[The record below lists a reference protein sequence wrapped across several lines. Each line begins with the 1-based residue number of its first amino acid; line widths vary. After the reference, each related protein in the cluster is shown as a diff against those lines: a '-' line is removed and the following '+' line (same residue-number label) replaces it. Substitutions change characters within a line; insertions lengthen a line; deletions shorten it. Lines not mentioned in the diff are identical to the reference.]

1 MLACETMI
9 NELEMEQKNIFYS
22 LQKINQLEQY
32 FDSISGNQIYVEIY
46 KKYEEYSLEFTL
58 VAPNRGA
65 KREEQGAVGVYIEN
79 LSALFEEARD
89 MKTHSD
95 KKVVEERI
103 NEHNES
109 AANLIL
115 SNIGQIGGKPFKNK
129 RTYRKRKRT

>member
-1 MLACETMI
+1 
-9 NELEMEQKNIFYS
+9 
-22 LQKINQLEQY
+22 
-32 FDSISGNQIYVEIY
+32 
-46 KKYEEYSLEFTL
+46 
-58 VAPNRGA
+58 
-65 KREEQGAVGVYIEN
+65 
-79 LSALFEEARD
+79 

-129 RTYRKRKRT
+129 RTYRKRKRTYKKRKRTYRKRKRKRTIRKQRNLRTKKKTNGY